1 MRDFIHILGLSGEIV
16 IRVSDIERINENRY
30 HVCSEIL
37 LYNGKVIQ
45 SSEKVKTI
53 FDKIYENQFT

>member
-16 IRVSDIERINENRY
+16 IRVSDIERIKENNY

-37 LYNGKVIQ
+37 LYNGEVIK

-53 FDKIYENQFT
+53 FDKIYEN